1 VTGDAVDAGGRAS
14 YRRGVGSRRP
24 SLPTVLVTVLA
35 GCLLGAG
42 GYAFGNRSDETTVPA
57 SVPVRSV
64 APPKGADPI
73 VVPSKV
79 DLPSR

>member
-1 VTGDAVDAGGRAS
+1 MTGDAVDAGGRAS

-24 SLPTVLVTVLA
+24 SSVTVIVTVVA

-42 GYAFGNRSDETTVPA
+42 GFVFGKRSDETAVPA

-64 APPKGADPI
+64 APAKGVDPI
-73 VVPSKV
+73 VLPSSV